1 MKKNSNYTVYTGIK
15 NVPSMTVAADKAFVY
30 DDNGIAKIVYITAS
44 ATTSNEDQ
52 VFIYSTDI
60 KGTEKDGST
69 VVNYYKAIVNG
80 EDTTIGVNVTKDKSN
95 NPANTVEVGLYV
107 NNSYTNEYISKL
119 GDKYV
124 ADTADATSIKVFNQA
139 TDSLS
144 DITLKNGI
152 LKVTAASAASYVTAD
167 EFNSYIVKGTSAK
180 TDTLALDSDKTFGT
194 SDSSEGYALASGDYA
209 VIILDDDGYVTDLY
223 LFDAS
228 L

>member
-15 NVPSMTVAADKAFVY
+15 NVPSMTVAANKAFVY
-30 DDNGIAKIVYITAS
+30 DDSGIAKIVYITDS

-52 VFIYSTDI
+52 VFIYSTEI

-80 EDTTIGVNVTKDKSN
+80 EDTTIGVKDGE
-95 NPANTVEVGLYV
+95 TVAVGLYV

-124 ADTADATSIKVFNQA
+124 ADTADTTSIKVFNQA
-139 TDSLS
+139 TDGLS

-152 LKVTAASAASYVTAD
+152 LKVDATSDTSYVTAD
-167 EFNSYIVKGTSAK
+167 EFNTYIVKGTSAK
-180 TDTLALDSDKTFGT
+180 TDTLALDSDKTFGA
-194 SDSSEGYALASGDYA
+194 SGSSEGYALASGDYA